1 MAFQSV
7 YREKEEK
14 KSTGLIFISA
24 FWECFPLVR
33 YSTYSSRLSARF
45 YYQSKARWDLTRQ
58 HSYYHYTTS
67 LRLSFHHNHEDI
79 YPRYQKLDSC
89 EDRRNQRSQSHL
101 FQKKKKKKEKTKRIS
116 IGIMLTPSKRQAW
129 CLWQNKQTYKQTKQ
143 NKKTKQTKNNQ
154 NKTQFKL

>member
-14 KSTGLIFISA
+14 KSTGFLLI
-24 FWECFPLVR
+24 WECFPVVR
-33 YSTYSSRLSARF
+33 YSTYSSRLRVRF
-45 YYQSKARWDLTRQ
+45 YYQRKARWDLTRQ

-89 EDRRNQRSQSHL
+89 EDRWNQRSQSHL
-101 FQKKKKKKEKTKRIS
+101 FQKRKKKEKKKRIS

-154 NKTQFKL
+154 KKTQFIL